1 MKKMKLLTLLLGLT
15 VLLFGC
21 SAFNSMPTADEAQET
36 FNENY
41 AYIQTVVSYMV
52 SEPYEKI
59 SVDDAS
65 GTMYADFAYRDIE
78 NSSVVEALTFLFNSA
93 GYMHIYMSGNTIYF
107 EQWRSVHERDC
118 GVAYSINGIDEPDV
132 QYMTECVPLAE
143 TGWYYCVVDYNLWR
157 VEQDTKSE

>member
-1 MKKMKLLTLLLGLT
+1 MKKRKLLPLLLGLT
-15 VLLFGC
+15 VLMIGC

-41 AYIQTVVSYMV
+41 TYIQTVVSYMV

-59 SVDDAS
+59 RIEDTS
-65 GTMYADFAYRDIE
+65 GTMYADLAYRDIE
-78 NSSVVEALTFLFNSA
+78 NSSVIEALDFLFNSA
-93 GYMHIYMSGNTIYF
+93 GYIDIYKSGNTIYF

-118 GVAYSINGIDEPDV
+118 GVAYSINGLDEPDV
-132 QYMTECVPLAE
+132 QFMIECVPLAE

-157 VEQDTKSE
+157 VEQDECFE